1 DDEGEGPATS
11 ANEQVI
17 EAEGDPVPGGSVVFA
32 LEAETSGWD
41 PTLDRWA
48 VSGHQVGQT
57 IFDQLA
63 TFNEDG
69 EAVPYLAEEFTPNE
83 DYTQWEIKLR
93 EGIEFH
99 DGTPLTS
106 EAVKVLFEQHAQ
118 SGLTRPTVRPV
129 EDVEVVDDL
138 TARVNLNSPW
148 ASFPVVLT
156 SQVG

>member
-1 DDEGEGPATS
+1 MTPDVRPWLLPVALLPALTLVVGACGGGDDDEGEGPATS

-69 EAVPYLAEEFTPNE
+69 EAV
-83 DYTQWEIKLR
+83 
-93 EGIEFH
+93 
-99 DGTPLTS
+99 
-106 EAVKVLFEQHAQ
+106 
-118 SGLTRPTVRPV
+118 
-129 EDVEVVDDL
+129 
-138 TARVNLNSPW
+138 
-148 ASFPVVLT
+148 
-156 SQVG
+156 